1 MTTKN
6 PLDDATIAEI
16 KQRTDMMERIWA
28 RYAHARKKHPYFCD
42 GLLPRGIEPPELPV
56 DEQIAI
62 NLMRSRNRL
71 KRGAELGNILWNE
84 VLDSEVWEATEA
96 MSNRE
101 YDKAVE
107 ELFDCI
113 AVLLRTIDV
122 LEGRQ
127 KLGRPETKGKA
138 E

>member
-1 MTTKN
+1 MNIEKIQEHY
-6 PLDDATIAEI
+6 D
-16 KQRTDMMERIWA
+16 
-28 RYAHARKKHPYFCD
+28 HAREKHPYFCD